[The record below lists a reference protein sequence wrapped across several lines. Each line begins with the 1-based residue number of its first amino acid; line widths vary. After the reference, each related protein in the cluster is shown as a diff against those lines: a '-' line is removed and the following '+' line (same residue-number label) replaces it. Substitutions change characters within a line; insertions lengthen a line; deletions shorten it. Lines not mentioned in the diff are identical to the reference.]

1 MRSGQVHGVSVV
13 EWSDPVANMT
23 GVAAGGVSI
32 LEKRVGRPRLVMG
45 ILYIYSYGQTP
56 IPTPNN

>member
-1 MRSGQVHGVSVV
+1 MSVV
-13 EWSDPVANMT
+13 ERSDPVANMT

-45 ILYIYSYGQTP
+45 ILYIYSYGQTTLL
-56 IPTPNN
+56 PTLNN

>member
-1 MRSGQVHGVSVV
+1 MSVV
-13 EWSDPVANMT
+13 ERSDPVPNMT

-45 ILYIYSYGQTP
+45 ILYIYSYGQTTLL
-56 IPTPNN
+56 PTLNN